1 MDTGNQYDG
10 IDEYAVSYIKYKAH
24 QLIGHAGFTESDLPD
39 IEQELTLELLSRA
52 PRFNPHRAA
61 WPTFAATV
69 VDNAALNLIE
79 RQTAQKRGGRHRTIS
94 IEDFPGNDGG
104 ENIKLEDHLLKKD
117 RAIRSFSEQKDL
129 EIDLARVFEGLSYGL
144 KKLYLNLQTDSI
156 SNIARDY
163 GVSRWV
169 IYQKVKNLQSI
180 FKKEKLDDYV
190 R

>member
-129 EIDLARVFEGLSYGL
+129 EIDLAKKLICLSMQKILLVVICVSLKISYGSL
-144 KKLYLNLQTDSI
+144 SAKKDIMT
-156 SNIARDY
+156 
-163 GVSRWV
+163 
-169 IYQKVKNLQSI
+169 
-180 FKKEKLDDYV
+180 
-190 R
+190 